1 MERMERME
9 RMATFYCCSPH
20 KSIYLPFISK
30 TAITLAQALAKHF

>member
-1 MERMERME
+1 MERME

-30 TAITLAQALAKHF
+30 TAITGTGFGKTF